1 MSNYDITILIPVYQK
16 EKNLSDTLHELNQ
29 ISIIKGISL
38 EVIVVNAFSNN
49 DSQNSYSISRYP
61 ALHLKSIS
69 LKKQMR
75 LGELIRTCC
84 AYSSGDYILTL
95 TGEGTQDLSLIE
107 EIYAKILKSVKLI
120 IVSRFEMVNKNS
132 KTIFVFYQKIY
143 RMVIWILLGQRISDS
158 TNGFRAFDRR
168 FVQAIGVSR
177 PGLSFFAEMTIKVLQ
192 AGGSIESISVK
203 SNLEKFNEIS
213 SKILNLQIPEK
224 FRLKTEIFG
233 YIYVLMS
240 AIYFRINN
248 LRNEN

>member
-1 MSNYDITILIPVYQK
+1 
-16 EKNLSDTLHELNQ
+16 
-29 ISIIKGISL
+29 
-38 EVIVVNAFSNN
+38 
-49 DSQNSYSISRYP
+49 
-61 ALHLKSIS
+61 
-69 LKKQMR
+69 MR